1 MPLECVSDGLDL
13 NIGVI
18 IYMQENFVNIL
29 FQKGL
34 TLDDIIKLLNIEKLK
49 LQQPKSEFLHV
60 IGQQEPI
67 EVKVRPLYILTDI
80 NGKEYYI

>member
-1 MPLECVSDGLDL
+1 
-13 NIGVI
+13 
-18 IYMQENFVNIL
+18 MQENFVNIL

-34 TLDDIIKLLNIEKLK
+34 VLDDIIKLLNIEKIN
-49 LQQPKSEFLHV
+49 LQQPKNEILNI
-60 IGQQEPI
+60 IGNPELI